1 MYSWALN
8 KIKLQRAIA
17 SAGAH
22 ATEAQVKEEYLK
34 IGGVVEAEDVEE
46 IKEVEPVVEK
56 KPKKAVKKVIKGK
69 KK

>member
-8 KIKLQRAIA
+8 KIKLQRAIT

-22 ATEAQVKEEYLK
+22 ATEAQIKEEYLK
-34 IGGVVEAEDVEE
+34 IGGVVEAEEIEE
-46 IKEVEPVVEK
+46 VKEEPVVEK